1 MALGTRKHG
10 LRDFADGKGYT
21 HYLDSDIWEAQ
32 VRAAAHNPNV
42 RLHVRLDGFSG
53 SNPSEQ
59 FASAYKNGSGG
70 NWFATER
77 EMYHV
82 GKAVR
87 VGDRSWDSIT
97 FYRGGA
103 EVKVPMPGFLSGG

>member
-1 MALGTRKHG
+1 MR
-10 LRDFADGKGYT
+10 
-21 HYLDSDIWEAQ
+21 SIAQ
-32 VRAAAHNPNV
+32 HTYYVLA
-42 RLHVRLDGFSG
+42 GES
-53 SNPSEQ
+53 
-59 FASAYKNGSGG
+59 
-70 NWFATER
+70 NWFAIER

-103 EVKVPMPGFLSGG
+103 EVKVTVPGFLSGR